1 MPGDLRL
8 KTTTR
13 QAYGKKRKR
22 PWNAR
27 QKASKKDMLPGSPVE
42 PEKEDS
48 AGTSFASHPGAP
60 GVNASSVHVSG
71 ASKDRID
78 TVYYSVEESAECAA
92 NAANV
97 KQRLASQSATERKFK
112 LLDVNLVSDGDDSGT
127 DFMIVDMSVI
137 NSFLGLMPCPEC
149 GAKTVTVSKAPGKEY
164 GLCAKLVLACST
176 CDLREEQFSSPRVE
190 VNVRAMKAIQSI
202 GKGATALS
210 DFFAT
215 MNISHRGLHH
225 KTYQGHINVMVQ
237 ACNATATECEAA
249 SVARIKELYKDMDS
263 PPGNIDVVFDGT
275 WLTRG
280 HNSHVSVGCII
291 EMYTGLVIDHMVLS
305 NFCLGCSTGPKPSE
319 ERYAAWLA
327 KHTPECQKNIDCKS
341 GRMEVEAAL
350 CMFRRS
356 LDKHKLRYTTMLS
369 DGDSRTFHALTE
381 DAVYGFVKVEKKD
394 CINHVHKRMGAALR
408 GLVDKKKA
416 QGEPLGGKGRLT
428 QDKIKKITNYYG
440 YALRSHK
447 NDVPGMRRAVEA
459 TLQHMSSTDET
470 PKHSLCPEGPESW
483 CSYNRA
489 MATNEGPPPHKNSLP
504 DFVCEALQP
513 VFTRLSDEALLKRCS
528 DGMTQNSNESLHAM
542 IWNHVPKS
550 KHASLHRT
558 QTGVAEG
565 ISRFNQGVTKSNKGM
580 AEKLGYCAGSR
591 LVRRSLEKDRRR
603 LQRSNDDHRER
614 NAVKTKLARRHK
626 PARDSDYSPGLL

>member
-27 QKASKKDMLPGSPVE
+27 QKASKKDTLPGSPVE

-48 AGTSFASHPGAP
+48 AGTSFASHPVAP

-71 ASKDRID
+71 ASKDGID
-78 TVYYSVEESAECAA
+78 TVYYSVEESAECAT

-97 KQRLASQSATERKFK
+97 MERLASQSATERKFK

-137 NSFLGLMPCPEC
+137 NSFLGLIP
-149 GAKTVTVSKAPGKEY
+149 KTVTVSNRSLRFDLALGKYKAGD
-164 GLCAKLVLACST
+164 LFLVLACST
-176 CDLREEQFSSPRVE
+176 CDLREEQFSSPRVTGDAKITPFE

-225 KTYQGHINVMVQ
+225 KTYQGHMNMMVQ
-237 ACNATATECEAA
+237 ACNATATECETA

-291 EMYTGLVIDHMVLS
+291 EMYTGLVIDLMVLS

-381 DAVYGFVKVEKKD
+381 DAVYGFVKVEKK
-394 CINHVHKRMGAALR
+394 KRLHQPR
-408 GLVDKKKA
+408 A
-416 QGEPLGGKGRLT
+416 QADGG
-428 QDKIKKITNYYG
+428 
-440 YALRSHK
+440 S
-447 NDVPGMRRAVEA
+447 
-459 TLQHMSSTDET
+459 
-470 PKHSLCPEGPESW
+470 
-483 CSYNRA
+483 
-489 MATNEGPPPHKNSLP
+489 
-504 DFVCEALQP
+504 
-513 VFTRLSDEALLKRCS
+513 
-528 DGMTQNSNESLHAM
+528 
-542 IWNHVPKS
+542 
-550 KHASLHRT
+550 
-558 QTGVAEG
+558 
-565 ISRFNQGVTKSNKGM
+565 
-580 AEKLGYCAGSR
+580 
-591 LVRRSLEKDRRR
+591 
-603 LQRSNDDHRER
+603 
-614 NAVKTKLARRHK
+614 
-626 PARDSDYSPGLL
+626 PA